1 MKWQKRL
8 DHDAQY
14 LTLEQRRVAMPQT
27 AEIVG
32 WFQAEFGKLQRIE
45 AKEGKWFYIWEQK

>member
-1 MKWQKRL
+1 MKWQDRL
-8 DHDAQY
+8 DNDAQH
-14 LTLEQRRVAMPQT
+14 LTLEQRRTAMPQT

-45 AKEGKWFYIWEQK
+45 AKEGKWFYIWEKK

>member
-14 LTLEQRRVAMPQT
+14 LTLQQRRVAMPQT

>member
-45 AKEGKWFYIWEQK
+45 AKEGKWFYIWEKK

>member
-8 DHDAQY
+8 DNDAQY

-45 AKEGKWFYIWEQK
+45 AKEGKWFYIWEAK

>member
-1 MKWQKRL
+1 MNWQERL
-8 DHDAQY
+8 DNDAQH
-14 LTLEQRRVAMPQT
+14 LTLEQRRAAMPQT

-45 AKEGKWFYIWEQK
+45 AKEGKWFYIWEAK

>member
-1 MKWQKRL
+1 MSWQDRL
-8 DHDAQY
+8 DNDAQH
-14 LTLEQRRVAMPQT
+14 LTVEQRRVAMPQT

-45 AKEGKWFYIWEQK
+45 AKEGKWFYIWEKK